1 MLTTTTT
8 APAFHTTG
16 LFTTT
21 TVGHVDEMRV
31 ILFRHGIAHD
41 RADPA
46 CPVDHERALTEEG
59 RKKTRKAAKGLELV
73 GTQPTRI
80 ITSPWLRARQTAEIV
95 AEIFAIASERIID
108 SDALLPQAAPYAI
121 FHALRA
127 FAEHDEE
134 IICIGHSPQLDRALA
149 LAITGEK
156 VPVTSLKKAG
166 AALLELDELPR
177 PHGELVWLMPPKVL
191 VELG

>member
-1 MLTTTTT
+1 
-8 APAFHTTG
+8 
-16 LFTTT
+16 
-21 TVGHVDEMRV
+21 MRV
-31 ILFRHGIAHD
+31 ILLRHGIAHD

-73 GTQPTRI
+73 GTKPTRI

-95 AEIFAIASERIID
+95 AEIFAVPAERIID

-121 FHALRA
+121 FHALHA
-127 FAEHDEE
+127 FADLDEE
-134 IICIGHSPQLDRALA
+134 IVCIGHSPQLDRALA

-177 PHGELVWLMPPKVL
+177 PYGELVWLMPPKVL